1 MKGLCLALSIGV
13 IFWIHNETADVITA
27 RLIIEAESP
36 DQLWKAAVV
45 QTDYETWPIITIV
58 TSDVYLI
65 SLRDPANVADIL
77 AVNTAGTDD
86 IEPRISWSSANTLK
100 VTVWYLPDA
109 MIFRR
114 NYGGVQIDIQGDPRG
129 EAGHAEYL
137 KQMEEL
143 NKAADKPQ

>member
-1 MKGLCLALSIGV
+1 MKNRTAGEHGPPLPPRKLRFTPEPWTIMKGLCLALSIGV

-86 IEPRISWSSANTLK
+86 I
-100 VTVWYLPDA
+100 
-109 MIFRR
+109 
-114 NYGGVQIDIQGDPRG
+114 
-129 EAGHAEYL
+129 
-137 KQMEEL
+137 
-143 NKAADKPQ
+143 